1 MYSEINVKW
10 LLWKS
15 SRKAVGVLN
24 ASEPEPTEALQGS
37 GVTSDGELLL
47 LLPFRSL
54 VKLQRLRLEAPSE
67 ALAPKALRLFANA
80 PNLDMDDA
88 MTGEATQEF
97 AEITWTALADGVS
110 TTLELNFLKF
120 QKLSFLAIYAQN
132 EDHVGLRKLSLTGR
146 S

>member
-1 MYSEINVKW
+1 M
-10 LLWKS
+10 
-15 SRKAVGVLN
+15 GVLN

-67 ALAPKALRLFANA
+67 ALAPKSLRLFANA

-88 MTGEATQEF
+88 MSGKATQEF
-97 AEITWTALADGVS
+97 EEITWTALADGVSTGVS

-120 QKLSFLAIYAQN
+120 QKLSFLAIYAQSDS
-132 EDHVGLRKLSLTGR
+132 ELGLRKLSLTGR